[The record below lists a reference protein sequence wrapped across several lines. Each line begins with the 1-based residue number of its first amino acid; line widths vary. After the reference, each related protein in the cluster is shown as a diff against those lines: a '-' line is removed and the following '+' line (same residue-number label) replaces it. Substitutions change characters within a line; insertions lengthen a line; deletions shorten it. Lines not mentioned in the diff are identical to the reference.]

1 MGVVYGASAPAP
13 SGPPQ
18 GKSSSSSYGPAP
30 IQQSQPIQQQLNPPV
45 TTPTVTPPTATGAV
59 PPAQGLPPKQ
69 SSLSLQLNP
78 STIYSEPGIVTLQG
92 GEWVGNEH
100 LYNLS
105 SSLGVVVDL
114 IKPAGAS
121 IALTESALKEK
132 VVAAFKRGHITE
144 RNPMISGRTPLPFFH
159 LIVIIQP
166 IEKGY
171 VAYVVGRLF
180 EEAQMKRVELKPNI
194 SWQAI
199 TWERQELI
207 VFPTEQLQSQIDEAV
222 LSIVNGFVERF
233 NSYPPAGR
241 N

>member
-18 GKSSSSSYGPAP
+18 GKTSSSYGPAP

-45 TTPTVTPPTATGAV
+45 TIPTVTPPSTATGST
-59 PPAQGLPPKQ
+59 PPTQGLPPKQ

-132 VVAAFKRGHITE
+132 VVSAFKKGHITE
-144 RNPMISGRTPLPFFH
+144 RNPMINGRTPLPFFH